1 MAIVDGDFVWSGI
14 LRVLCI
20 VLFIPVVMHD
30 RFVNTTLI
38 MTQFMFFILWNSIC
52 S

>member
-20 VLFIPVVMHD
+20 VLFIPIVMHD
-30 RFVNTTLI
+30 HFVNTTLI
-38 MTQFMFFILWNSIC
+38 MTVYVLEK
-52 S
+52 